1 MLIAV
6 ILGALQGIV
15 EWLPVSSEGIVAAAY
30 SWLKHRPL
38 SEAAV
43 YALWLHLGTV
53 FSALIVFRKDISGL
67 VREFISAPRRPSALL
82 RYLVISTLTSGVI
95 GFPLLLLLLG
105 QVSARLGALS
115 MAVIGVFMLITG
127 GVQLK
132 KRVTGTRRRT
142 DVSTAD
148 ALLSGV
154 AQGIAVLPGLSRS
167 GLTLAVL
174 LVRRVDRREA
184 LVLSFLMSIPAST
197 GAALYAGISTGLI
210 TTTDGILA
218 GLVAAIVG
226 LVTIR
231 ALLAVA
237 THINFG
243 VFVLAVGGVLVA
255 GGVWQVFG

>member
-6 ILGALQGIV
+6 LLGALQGIA

-82 RYLVISTLTSGVI
+82 SYLFISTLTSGVI
-95 GFPLLLLLLG
+95 GFPLLLLLG
-105 QVSARLGALS
+105 QFSARLGALS

-142 DVSTAD
+142 DVSTVD
-148 ALLSGV
+148 ALLCGV

-174 LVRRVDRREA
+174 LARRVDRRES
-184 LVLSFLMSIPAST
+184 LVLSFLMSIPVST
-197 GAALYAGISTGLI
+197 GAALYAGIGTGLI
-210 TTTDGILA
+210 GTREGLLA

-237 THINFG
+237 SHINFG

-255 GGVWQVFG
+255 GGVWQAFG